1 MKPSHE
7 HAVLFRAP
15 SAAPAADIA
24 EKSGLTVDAGLAAM
38 RKLRFPFMTQTVPP
52 TGTAELGRAA

>member
-15 SAAPAADIA
+15 SAAPADTAD
-24 EKSGLTVDAGLAAM
+24 KPGLAIDAGVAAM
-38 RKLRFPFMTQTVPP
+38 RKLRYPFMTAPMP
-52 TGTAELGRAA
+52 ATGTAEFGGAA